1 MMRACLFALWA
12 CLALPLYAAGSEVV
26 NTRTISAQL
35 VSAQN
40 GVPTGSG
47 ALTAGLFVTLEPGW
61 KTYWRSPG
69 EVGLPPK
76 ISWDGSENIRD
87 VALSYPAPTR
97 FTAFEIEN
105 FGYETEVLFPLQ
117 VQLERPGAPAR
128 LALEATLLVCAD
140 ICIPETVSLSL
151 DLPAG
156 GDIDAEA
163 AAQIASWMARIPDD
177 GGSSGWQLDT
187 VFLDDTALVLTA
199 RSDRPLATPDI
210 FPEQGEYAS
219 FGKPEVIVADAGR
232 SLWARLPVLA
242 EGEGALQ
249 ITLTDGAR
257 AATLNAPAFANT
269 PPPRPQASGA
279 LMGML
284 AIALLGGLIL
294 NVMPCVLPVLSI
306 KLTSA
311 LGAAGQGRARARA
324 GFLASAAGVIT
335 FFWVLAA
342 VVIAMQTSGASFGW
356 GMQFQ
361 NPVFL
366 SLMIT
371 IIALF
376 AANMAGLFE
385 ITLPQGW
392 TTGMARTEARGG
404 WSGDFATGAFAALLA
419 TPCSAPFLGTAV
431 TYAMT
436 HGPREV
442 AAIFTALGVGLALP
456 YLLIAARP
464 GWLSRMPKPGP
475 WMVWVKW
482 AMGGLLAAT
491 ALWLLAVLAAVS
503 GLGLAGA
510 LVAILLIGGVVL
522 VWHRSALPVAVA
534 VFAAALTLPLFW
546 PVPTAMTQDDS
557 SWLVFDEA
565 EAMVRAKTGEVVF
578 VDVTADWCLTCKAN
592 KSLVLDRGAVAEALE
607 SVTLM
612 RADWTRPSDTILNY
626 LKSHDRYGIPFNMVY
641 GPGAPAGI
649 ALPEL
654 LTPDAVLNAIMTA
667 QGAVQG

>member
-1 MMRACLFALWA
+1 MLRAYLLVLWT
-12 CLALPLYAAGSEVV
+12 CLALPLYAAGSDVV
-26 NTRTISAQL
+26 NTRTMTAQL
-35 VSAQN
+35 VSVQD
-40 GVPTGSG
+40 GVPAGSG
-47 ALTAGLFVTLEPGW
+47 ALSAGLHITLEPGW

-69 EVGLPPK
+69 EVGLPPV
-76 ISWDGSENIRD
+76 INWDGSENIRD
-87 VALSYPAPTR
+87 VALSYPAPKR

-117 VQLERPGAPAR
+117 VQLTRPGAPAR
-128 LALEATLLVCAD
+128 LVLEATLLVCAD
-140 ICIPETVSLSL
+140 ICIPETVALSL

-156 GDIDAEA
+156 GGIDADA
-163 AAQIASWMARIPDD
+163 AAQIAKWTARIPDD
-177 GGSSGWQLDT
+177 GAASGWQLDT
-187 VFLDDTALVLTA
+187 VFLDGRVLVVTA
-199 RSDRPLATPDI
+199 RSDRPLARPDI
-210 FPEQGEYAS
+210 FPEHGEYAS
-219 FGKPEVIVADAGR
+219 FGKPEVIVADGGR
-232 SLWARLPVLA
+232 FLWARLPVLA
-242 EGEGALQ
+242 VGEGALQ
-249 ITLTDGAR
+249 VTLTDGAR
-257 AATLNAPAFANT
+257 AATLPVATLATRPADA
-269 PPPRPQASGA
+269 PQASGA
-279 LMGML
+279 FLGML

-311 LGAAGQGRARARA
+311 LGAAGQGRGRVRA
-324 GFLASAAGVIT
+324 GFLASAAGVIS

-342 VVIAMQTSGASFGW
+342 IVIGMQASGASFGW

-366 SLMIT
+366 SLMIAV
-371 IIALF
+371 IALF
-376 AANMAGLFE
+376 AANMTGLFE

-442 AAIFTALGVGLALP
+442 VAIFTALGVGLAVP
-456 YLLIAARP
+456 YFLIAARP
-464 GWLSRMPKPGP
+464 DWLARLPKPGP
-475 WMVWVKW
+475 WMVWVKSI
-482 AMGGLLAAT
+482 MGGLLAAT

-503 GLGLAGA
+503 GPAMASALAAVLVVGA
-510 LVAILLIGGVVL
+510 IVL
-522 VWHRSALPVAVA
+522 VWRRAALPVAMA
-534 VFAAALTLPLFW
+534 IFAAAVALPLVW
-546 PVPTAMTQDDS
+546 PAPALVARADS
-557 SWLVFDEA
+557 DWLVFDEA
-565 EAMVRAKTGEVVF
+565 GAMARAEAGEVVF

-592 KSLVLDRGAVAEALE
+592 KTLVLDRGAVAEALE
-607 SVTLM
+607 NVTLM

-641 GPGAPAGI
+641 GPGAPDGI

-654 LTPDAVLNAIMTA
+654 LTPEAVLNAITTA
-667 QGAVQG
+667 QGPVQG